1 MEETT
6 KEGLNTSS
14 NSYTII
20 YSVVIVVLVA
30 FLLAFVS
37 STLKPQQ
44 DENVALDKKKQI
56 LAALNIRDIDGAEAT
71 EQYNKVVTADMII
84 NRDGTTIA
92 KGEQGGTKTGF
103 LCNSA
108 STKEGKLAL
117 YVCNVD
123 DVSAAA
129 GNAYVDAVRE
139 AIKDENAQ
147 MLVIAAQTESEIA
160 ELDTYEERQMFL
172 QEIGLQES
180 GVNRLIKSA
189 YALLNLQ
196 TFLTAGPKEVRA
208 WTFHKGDKAPQC
220 AGVIHSDFERGF
232 IRAEVI
238 HFDDLMACGT
248 MQNAKEKGLVRS
260 EGKEYVMK
268 DGDIVLFRFNV

>member
-1 MEETT
+1 MKTT
-6 KEGLNTSS
+6 K
-14 NSYTII
+14 I
-20 YSVVIVVLVA
+20 VA

-71 EQYNKVVTADMII
+71 EQYNKVITADMII

-123 DVSAAA
+123 GETKYVIPVYGMGLWGSIWGYIALDADKNTIYGAYFDHQGETA
-129 GNAYVDAVRE
+129 GLGANCESDSFKNKFALDKGLQYPSSDEIPMFYKAGTTP
-139 AIKDENAQ
+139 KDEKGQIEAMSGATVTSRAIANAVKGI
-147 MLVIAAQTESEIA
+147 LYYDKELRGA
-160 ELDTYEERQMFL
+160 E
-172 QEIGLQES
+172 
-180 GVNRLIKSA
+180 
-189 YALLNLQ
+189 
-196 TFLTAGPKEVRA
+196 
-208 WTFHKGDKAPQC
+208 
-220 AGVIHSDFERGF
+220 
-232 IRAEVI
+232 
-238 HFDDLMACGT
+238 
-248 MQNAKEKGLVRS
+248 
-260 EGKEYVMK
+260 
-268 DGDIVLFRFNV
+268 